1 MKAKDKMVKVRGL
14 VNAAG
19 PNLLIRRGKEME
31 VSESNLEW
39 MLNNKLVEV
48 VVDNEEE
55 QQQEG
60 EQVIA
65 GEKSKKGRPKKS

>member
-31 VSESNLEW
+31 VSESYLEW
-39 MLNNKLVEV
+39 MLYNKLVEIITE
-48 VVDNEEE
+48 NEEQLFERE
-55 QQQEG
+55 QD
-60 EQVIA
+60 VA